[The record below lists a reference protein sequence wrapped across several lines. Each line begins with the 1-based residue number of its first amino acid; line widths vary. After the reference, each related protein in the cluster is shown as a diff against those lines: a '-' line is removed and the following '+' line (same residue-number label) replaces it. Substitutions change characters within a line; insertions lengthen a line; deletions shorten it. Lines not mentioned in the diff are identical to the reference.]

1 MDDSQYKYLD
11 EERVKLWRELRKT
24 QERLGLIE
32 DAAKQDVEGVQKGL
46 VHLGLQAAKAYNRM
60 MDRDSESET
69 IMTGLVGK
77 KDQVATLSDE
87 VVKAHDAVVAAGN
100 EVQAVKERVVTDASR
115 HDEEVAKLNKREVV
129 LAEKIVAAEE
139 ATEVAESARQ
149 DIEQKQNDVA
159 ARHEKS
165 LADYKEISKVH
176 SLLFGYTKEDGS
188 IVEGKKHE
196 LDNVYAELDEK
207 INSSVKVVEQTEIE
221 FKSRCDGAVDN
232 AKAEMDAV
240 ITRLKELL
248 PDALTAGLSSAYLEN
263 RKSEEE
269 EQVKQLKLFKRT
281 IWLMLALA
289 FVPIVFNLWL
299 WLFKDLTVLEIIEK
313 LPREMMCII
322 PLYAPLFW
330 LAIFANKRVN
340 LSKRLIEEYK
350 HKEAVS
356 KTFEGLSTQIAKI
369 EDEQTS
375 KELQAR
381 LLYNT
386 VMLSEKNP
394 GELIKNY
401 NRPDNPLL
409 DVLNQSSRFTEAIEK
424 LARVPGIGHIFRV
437 VKTNQEKENKLAAA
451 IASAADAILSK
462 TPEENKE
469 KDV

>member
-1 MDDSQYKYLD
+1 MDDLQYKYLD

-24 QERLGLIE
+24 QEQLGLIA
-32 DAAKQDVEGVQKGL
+32 DAVKPDSKDIQKSMM
-46 VHLGLQAAKAYNRM
+46 HLGLQAAKAYNRM
-60 MDRDSESET
+60 MDRDAET
-69 IMTGLVGK
+69 SNLVGDLSGK
-77 KDQVATLSDE
+77 KNRIVELEDAVA
-87 VVKAHDAVVAAGN
+87 KMHDAVSSAGKEVLAIKEKVVA
-100 EVQAVKERVVTDASR
+100 DANK
-115 HDEEVAKLNKREVV
+115 HQEEVSRIVKQEAV
-129 LAEKIVAAEE
+129 LSEKITAAEE
-139 ATEVAESARQ
+139 ATGAAESAKQ
-149 DIEQKQNDVA
+149 DIEQKQRDVA
-159 ARHEKS
+159 TKHEKS
-165 LADYKEISKVH
+165 IAEYKEISKVH

-196 LDNVYAELDEK
+196 LDNVYAELEQK
-207 INSSVKVVEQTEIE
+207 INDSAKIVEQTESA
-221 FKSRCDGAVDN
+221 FKSRCDEVVAD

-240 ITRLKELL
+240 TTRLKELL
-248 PDALTAGLSSAYLEN
+248 PEALTAGLSSAYLEN

-269 EQVKQLKLFKRT
+269 EQYGQLKLFKRT
-281 IWLMLALA
+281 IGLMLALA
-289 FVPIVFNLWL
+289 LLPIGFNLWL
-299 WLFKDLTVLEIIEK
+299 WFFEDLTILQIIEK

-369 EDEQTS
+369 EDEKTS

-409 DVLNQSSRFTEAIEK
+409 DVLNQSARFAETMEK
-424 LARVPGIGHIFRV
+424 LARVPGVSRLLSAAV
-437 VKTNQEKENKLAAA
+437 DRKREKEDKL
-451 IASAADAILSK
+451 K
-462 TPEENKE
+462 
-469 KDV
+469 KDVDAAVESLKTDRDSQE

>member
-1 MDDSQYKYLD
+1 M
-11 EERVKLWRELRKT
+11 
-24 QERLGLIE
+24 
-32 DAAKQDVEGVQKGL
+32 
-46 VHLGLQAAKAYNRM
+46 
-60 MDRDSESET
+60 
-69 IMTGLVGK
+69 
-77 KDQVATLSDE
+77 
-87 VVKAHDAVVAAGN
+87 
-100 EVQAVKERVVTDASR
+100 
-115 HDEEVAKLNKREVV
+115 
-129 LAEKIVAAEE
+129 
-139 ATEVAESARQ
+139 
-149 DIEQKQNDVA
+149 
-159 ARHEKS
+159 
-165 LADYKEISKVH
+165 H

-196 LDNVYAELDEK
+196 LDNVYAELEEK
-207 INSSVKVVEQTEIE
+207 INSSVKVVEQTETE
-221 FKSRCDGAVDN
+221 FKRRCDEAVDN

-409 DVLNQSSRFTEAIEK
+409 DVLNQSSRFAETIEK

-462 TPEENKE
+462 TPEEDKKKNA
-469 KDV
+469 